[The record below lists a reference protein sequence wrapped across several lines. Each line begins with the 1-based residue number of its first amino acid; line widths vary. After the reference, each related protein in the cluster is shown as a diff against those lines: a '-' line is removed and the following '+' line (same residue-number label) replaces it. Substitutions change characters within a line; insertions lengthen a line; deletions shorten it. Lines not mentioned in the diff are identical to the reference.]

1 MSDLRSPTRTLTRPV
16 GAAALLGGP
25 RFDLLFALLAA
36 WLLGGLYLDGWAHN
50 HLAET
55 LESFVT
61 PWHGVFY
68 AGFTAAAALLIGVT
82 VRRRRADQ
90 AWAAA
95 IPAGYGPSLLG
106 VALFAVG
113 GVADAVWH
121 TLFGI
126 EVSVDALVSPP
137 HLLLA
142 LGLGLIVSGPLRA
155 AWRRAT
161 LPEGIGMVAAILS
174 LALLLSLLTFFTQFG
189 HPFAEAWATE
199 SNLRDHAPLLGT
211 LPEALSGEVTPILG
225 VTAILLQAGVL
236 MGALLAVVRRWVLPF
251 GSVTAVVGLNV
262 VLLSFLN
269 DQQRL
274 IPAALVAG
282 LAADLLAGRLRVS
295 SNRWGFMLF
304 ALAVPAILY
313 LLYFATLFATDRVV
327 WPGALVGGSIVL
339 AGMVG
344 GLVALLLDSG
354 RETARAMPR
363 ISGPA
368 NAALR

>member
-1 MSDLRSPTRTLTRPV
+1 MSDILRSPASSPNRPAGIATLLD
-16 GAAALLGGP
+16 GA

-50 HLAET
+50 NLAET

-68 AGFTAAAALLIGVT
+68 TGFAATAALLIRVT
-82 VRRRRADQ
+82 LQRRRANRD
-90 AWAAA
+90 WAAA
-95 IPAGYGPSLLG
+95 VPAGYGPSLLG
-106 VALFAVG
+106 VALFAFG

-121 TLFGI
+121 ALFGI

-142 LGLGLIVSGPLRA
+142 LGLGLIVGGPLHA
-155 AWRRAT
+155 AWRRAEA
-161 LPEGIGMVAAILS
+161 PEGIGLVAPILS
-174 LALLLSLLTFFTQFG
+174 LALLLSLLTFFTQFA
-189 HPFAEAWATE
+189 HPFVEAWSTE
-199 SNLRDHAPLLGT
+199 SNLRDHAPLLGA
-211 LPEALSGEVTPILG
+211 LPEALAGEVTPILG

-236 MGALLAVVRRWVLPF
+236 MGALLAVVRRWVPPF

-282 LAADLLAGRLRVS
+282 LAADLLAQRLRVS
-295 SNRWGFMLF
+295 SNRWRFMLF

-313 LLYFATLFATDRVV
+313 LLYFATLFATERVV
-327 WPGALVGGSIVL
+327 WPGALVAGSIVL
-339 AGMVG
+339 AGIVG
-344 GLVALLLDSG
+344 GLVALIFDANESA
-354 RETARAMPR
+354 ARSWAQT
-363 ISGPA
+363 SA
-368 NAALR
+368 

>member
-1 MSDLRSPTRTLTRPV
+1 MSDILRSPARTLTRPTW
-16 GAAALLGGP
+16 AATLLDGT
-25 RFDLLFALLAA
+25 RFDFLFALLAA

-50 HLAET
+50 NLAET

-68 AGFTAAAALLIGVT
+68 AGFGATAALLIGAT
-82 VRRRRADQ
+82 IRRQKAGRD
-90 AWAAA
+90 WSGA
-95 IPAGYGPSLLG
+95 IPDGYRPSMAG

-113 GVADAVWH
+113 GVADSIWH
-121 TLFGI
+121 TLLGI

-155 AWRRAT
+155 AWRGTEA
-161 LPEGIGMVAAILS
+161 PEGIGLVAATLS
-174 LALLLSLLTFFTQFG
+174 LALLLSLLTFFTQFA
-189 HPFAEAWATE
+189 HPFVEAWSAE
-199 SNLRDHAPLLGT
+199 SNLRDHAPFLVA
-211 LPEALSGEVTPILG
+211 LPETLTGEITPLIG

-236 MGALLAVVRRWVLPF
+236 MGALLAVMRRWALPF

-282 LAADLLAGRLRVS
+282 VAADLLAQRLRVS
-295 SNRWGFMLF
+295 SDRRGFMLF
-304 ALAVPAILY
+304 AFALPATLY
-313 LLYFATLFATDRVV
+313 LLYFATLFATDRIV
-327 WPGALVGGSIVL
+327 WPAALAAGSIVL
-339 AGMVG
+339 AGIVG
-344 GLVALLLDSG
+344 SLVALILGANESA
-354 RETARAMPR
+354 ARSWAQT
-363 ISGPA
+363 SA
-368 NAALR
+368 